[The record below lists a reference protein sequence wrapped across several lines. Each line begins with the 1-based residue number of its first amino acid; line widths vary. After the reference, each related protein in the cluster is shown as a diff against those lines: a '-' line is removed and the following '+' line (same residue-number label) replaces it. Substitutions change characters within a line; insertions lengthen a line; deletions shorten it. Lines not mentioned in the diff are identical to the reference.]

1 MALTRHR
8 QEGVVKFTGAFSGGT
23 SPAVTIGEGFS
34 VSYNSTVYTVTLFGA
49 NSDATAMVVNG
60 LVIQHASDVVAGD
73 ATVPCL
79 IEASAAN
86 KRFKF
91 KAMDVAGTGDGEAL
105 QTDTVVHFEVTLY
118 TTTYQV

>member
-1 MALTRHR
+1 MALARHR
-8 QEGVVKFTGAFSGGT
+8 QEGIVKFSGAFSGGT
-23 SPAVTIGEGFS
+23 SPAVTLGKGFS
-34 VSYNSTVYTVTLFGA
+34 VAYDTTVYTVTLIGE
-49 NSDATAMVVNG
+49 TAKAVGMVVNG
-60 LVIQHASDVVAGD
+60 LTIQHASDVEAGD

-105 QTDTVVHFEVTLY
+105 QADTVVHFEVTLY
-118 TTTYQV
+118 TTTPVV

>member
-1 MALTRHR
+1 MALVRHR
-8 QEGVVKFTGAFSGGT
+8 QEGIVKFCGAFSGGT
-23 SPAVTIGEGFS
+23 SPAVTVGKGFS
-34 VSYNSTVYTVTLFGA
+34 VSYSSTVYTVTLIGETA
-49 NSDATAMVVNG
+49 KAVAMVVNG
-60 LVIQHASDVVAGD
+60 LTIQHASAVEAGD

-118 TTTYQV
+118 TSTPVV